1 MAFTS
6 RDSIASRITQKKHTP
21 TNSGVYV
28 LPCKKDSC
36 DQVYVGQSQNIP
48 KRLDD
53 HIAAKHRL
61 SMSHYASAQHD
72 GRGHEIVPADSLI
85 PYRSNS
91 LSHRLI
97 IETCILSV
105 SNTVKGNKASSC
117 NKDMTTIAPIILQ
130 ASPVDW
136 KIIAEAQPDLNPVV
150 VPRKYRPF
158 FSSRQRVRV
167 HSASNVST
175 SDNAIGPLVSEV
187 SIHTYNTRS
196 KGRPPE
202 LVDLTADN
210 T

>member
-1 MAFTS
+1 MGHYSSAL
-6 RDSIASRITQKKHTP
+6 H
-21 TNSGVYV
+21 
-28 LPCKKDSC
+28 
-36 DQVYVGQSQNIP
+36 VG
-48 KRLDD
+48 R
-53 HIAAKHRL
+53 A
-61 SMSHYASAQHD
+61 
-72 GRGHEIVPADSLI
+72 HEIVPTDSLI

-117 NKDMTTIAPIILQ
+117 NKYMTTIAPIILQ

-136 KIIAEAQPDLNPVV
+136 KIIAVAQPDLNSVV

-158 FSSRQRVRV
+158 FSSPHRVRV
-167 HSASNVST
+167 PSVDNVST
-175 SDNAIGPLVSEV
+175 SDNAIGPLVSEA
-187 SIHTYNTRS
+187 SIHTYHTRS

-202 LVDLTADN
+202 LVNITTDN